1 MLPSLRYIFKVL
13 ALALV
18 LTPQSAHAALPSD
31 PFFMRLPIWQQIGLE
46 RAWDITTGS
55 REVVVAVLD
64 SGIDLNHPDL
74 RENIWV
80 NTAEVAGDGIDN
92 DQNGYVDDVRGWDFV
107 DNDSSPTPYVRAGAA
122 FRAGELQ
129 HGTIIAGI
137 IGAVGNNNQFSAG
150 INWRVRIMPLR
161 VIDATAEDGTQSHQV
176 PTSNMNDAIAYATA
190 NGADVISVSLVI
202 DANIESLQ
210 DAIVRAYTAGIT
222 TVVSAGNYTNEARTN
237 RDLRTK
243 PLYPVCFAAPGIG
256 PELVI
261 GVASVN
267 SGDEIS
273 SFSNYGAGCVDIA
286 APGEDVPSTLFQS
299 AELNQIQL
307 YGGAWNGTSFASPMV
322 AGAVALMKAVYPALT
337 PAQAHSYLTRS
348 ADSIAVQN
356 PELAGQ
362 VGAGRLNIAAA
373 LALLTA
379 EHPPG
384 GVQPVTPVAPSQPT
398 TPQPI
403 TPIPAT
409 KELHVVVGQDTGAEH
424 LIRVLNATTGNVV
437 HEFRAFAQD
446 GGSGNALTTGD
457 IDADGVDEII
467 VGAGR
472 GSSPRVRIFR
482 KDGTLV
488 NEFVAGVTTDRRGV
502 RVGVIDY
509 DKNGRSEIVTAP
521 LTGESQFITI
531 YRPDGREFL
540 RFSPGQR
547 EYPFGLIFASG
558 EVNGQQRIIVSEQRG
573 AGQHIEAWAPGG
585 AYVNEWFVDAVASQR
600 PTLALGDLSADGVT
614 DILVGSAPGVSP
626 SVIVRP
632 FATAGVQTE
641 YPVLWP
647 GATTGISVAAAA
659 GRMAVATGRNTVGV
673 VELYDSKGAMTLQV
687 YPFGL
692 FYSGGVTV
700 AFLR

>member
-1 MLPSLRYIFKVL
+1 MLSSLRYIFK
-13 ALALV
+13 ALV
-18 LTPQSAHAALPSD
+18 IAVLLAPQSASAALPSD

-74 RENIWV
+74 RDNIWV
-80 NTAEVAGDGIDN
+80 NTREVAGDGIDN

-107 DNDSSPTPYVRAGAA
+107 DNDSSPTPYVRTGAA

-210 DAIVRAYTAGIT
+210 DAIVRAYNAGVT

-261 GVASVN
+261 GVASVD
-267 SGDEIS
+267 SRDTIS
-273 SFSNYGAGCVDIA
+273 TFSNYGAGCVDIA
-286 APGEDVPSTLFQS
+286 APGEEVPSTLYQS

-348 ADSIAVQN
+348 ADSITAQN
-356 PELAGQ
+356 PELAAQ

-373 LALLTA
+373 LTLLTT
-379 EHPPG
+379 EHPPSS
-384 GVQPVTPVAPSQPT
+384 VQPVAPVAPAQPT
-398 TPQPI
+398 APIAATP
-403 TPIPAT
+403 TPE
-409 KELHVVVGQDTGAEH
+409 KYRLVVGQDTGIEH
-424 LIRVLNATTGNVV
+424 LVRVFDSVGTVV
-437 HEFRAFAQD
+437 HEFRAFGNT
-446 GGSGNALTTGD
+446 GGSGNSLTTGD
-457 IDADGVDEII
+457 TDGDGSEEII

-472 GSSPRVRIFR
+472 GGAALVRIFR
-482 KDGTLV
+482 PDGTLV
-488 NEFVAGVTTDRRGV
+488 KEFLAGEATDRRGV

-509 DKNGRSEIVTAP
+509 DKNGQVEIVTAP

-547 EYPFGLIFASG
+547 PYPFGLIFASG
-558 EVNGQQRIIVSEQRG
+558 VVNGEPRIIVSEQRNG
-573 AGQHIEAWAPGG
+573 GQHIEAWAPGG
-585 AYVNEWFVDAVASQR
+585 AYVNEWFVQDVASQR
-600 PTLALGDLSADGVT
+600 PTLAMGDLTADGVT
-614 DILVGSAPGVSP
+614 DILIGSAPGVSP
-626 SVIVRP
+626 VVIAQPFVFAAAQSVY
-632 FATAGVQTE
+632 T
-641 YPVLWP
+641 VLWP
-647 GATTGISVAAAA
+647 GATTGVSLAVAP
-659 GRMAVATGRNTVGV
+659 GRMAVATGRNTLGV
-673 VELYDSKGAMTLQV
+673 VELYSGSGQMLLQV
-687 YPFGL
+687 YPFGS
-692 FYSGGVTV
+692 FYNGGVTV